1 MISYA
6 YEMVAFSAH
15 VLLLRIMKHKTGA
28 FPFLHLYFTFKR
40 SRVRILDELQ
50 TKLAIVKERIGQHI
64 RHPYLLQY
72 IRKPVIDEDK
82 LLLLLCI
89 MDELLENKKLVNEE
103 VEKYAITAMLVQIA
117 LDTHEHVSNETY
129 TDQDAHLEKE
139 RQLTVLGG
147 IYYSSLYYKFLAQME
162 NIGLTRALA
171 IGIKEIN
178 EHKIFV
184 YQEKTANLDQL
195 MTSIRKIEASL
206 FEQLSDY
213 FHLSTWKELAS
224 NILFVKRLH
233 AERNQFIEKRSSA
246 LFENIKRC
254 LFPKEKNS
262 LRQLTADQ
270 QHFLIDV
277 CDRYVNH
284 SIVNIENS
292 IKQLP
297 SVNRL
302 LENRILSIIEQYP
315 VKGKIFVGEG

>member
-1 MISYA
+1 M
-6 YEMVAFSAH
+6 
-15 VLLLRIMKHKTGA
+15 
-28 FPFLHLYFTFKR
+28 
-40 SRVRILDELQ
+40 DDLQ
-50 TKLAIVKERIGQHI
+50 TKVAIVKERIGQHI

-89 MDELLENKKLVNEE
+89 MDELLDKQELSNEE
-103 VEKYAITAMLVQIA
+103 MEKYAITTMLVQIA
-117 LDTHEHVSNETY
+117 LDTHENVSNEAY
-129 TDQDAHLEKE
+129 SDQDYHLEKE

-162 NIGLTRALA
+162 NIGLTGALA
-171 IGIKEIN
+171 TGIKEIN

-184 YQEKTANLDQL
+184 YQEKTSNIDQL

-206 FEQLSDY
+206 FERLSDY
-213 FHLSTWKELAS
+213 FNMSTWKELTS

-233 AERNQFIEKRSSA
+233 AERSQFLEKESSSF
-246 LFENIKRC
+246 FENLKRC
-254 LFPKEKNS
+254 IFPKEKN
-262 LRQLTADQ
+262 QLSKLTSDQ
-270 QHFLIDV
+270 RHFLIDV

-284 SIVNIENS
+284 SILIIENNV
-292 IKQLP
+292 KQLP